1 MTVEPDA
8 GLPLVSVIVCARNER
23 ENLPALYERLRRVME
38 EAQISWEWIVVDDH
52 SSDGSF
58 DWVARQAGSDAR
70 IRAIRFSRHFG
81 SHVARTCGLQ
91 YSRGAC
97 AITLAA
103 DLQDPPELI
112 PELLARWR
120 EGVQVVSSVRSKRP
134 GEKTSTV
141 WFSRL
146 YQAILRRI
154 LPTEADSP
162 VLTGF
167 CLLDR
172 CVVDAYCRLN
182 ESNSNSL
189 ALIRWM
195 GFRTGFVEY
204 VQERRLHGS
213 SNWTLGMKVN
223 LVLDTVTGFGYL
235 PVRII
240 SVTGLGV
247 FLLGTVAGGC
257 ALLGACAAGP
267 GKPFAAL
274 LAVILVLAGVQM
286 IMLGLLGEYLW
297 RALAAARRR
306 PQFFVEATAGLT
318 GPYSNPSTR

>member
-1 MTVEPDA
+1 MTAEAGA
-8 GLPLVSVIVCARNER
+8 GLPVVSVIVCARNER
-23 ENLPALYERLRRVME
+23 ENLPVLYERLRRVMD
-38 EAQISWEWIVVDDH
+38 EARIEWEWIVVDDH
-52 SSDGSF
+52 SRDGTF
-58 DWVARQAGSDAR
+58 DWVARETETDTR
-70 IRAIRFSRHFG
+70 IRAVRFSRHFG

-112 PELLARWR
+112 PQFLARWR

-154 LPTEADSP
+154 LPAEADTP

-172 CVVDAYCRLN
+172 RVVDAYCRLS
-182 ESNSNSL
+182 ESHSNSL

-247 FLLGTVAGGC
+247 IVLGLVAGGC
-257 ALLGACAAGP
+257 AFVNACTAASNRP
-267 GKPFAAL
+267 LAAL
-274 LAVILVLAGVQM
+274 LAVILALAGMQM
-286 IMLGLLGEYLW
+286 LMLGLLGEYLW
-297 RALAAARRR
+297 RTLADARRR
-306 PQFFVEATAGLT
+306 PQFLIEATAGLAD
-318 GPYSNPSTR
+318 PYSNPSIR